1 MKAIVRQ
8 DFGGPEQLQLAAVAE
23 PVQRADEVR
32 IRVRA
37 FGINRAEQYFRQ
49 GLWGDVDPISGI
61 ECVGEVDDDPSGTL
75 LPGQRVMALMGGMG
89 RTRPGSYA
97 EYVCAPA
104 TNVVPVRSR
113 LDWAELG
120 ALPESCATAWACLH
134 DNLQLRRGDT
144 LLLRGAT
151 SALGQAATALAALA
165 GVDVI
170 ATTRTLERSALAR
183 QLGARWAVVE
193 GDGMFDALR
202 EIAPAGVDAVLDLV
216 GTRTLLE
223 SLRLAR
229 RGGRVCMAGF
239 LGGHEPL
246 AAFDPLH
253 HLPSGRHLSFF
264 GSAFVFGTAE
274 FPLSDIP
281 FQRLVDAIER
291 GELRLPTPLSFG
303 MDEIQDVHRRLDLQT
318 AGTKMVVMT

>member
-8 DFGGPEQLQLAAVAE
+8 GFGGPEQLQVTVVPE
-23 PVQRADEVR
+23 PEPRGDEVR

-61 ECVGEVDDDPSGTL
+61 ECVGEVDSDPSGRL
-75 LPGQRVMALMGGMG
+75 LPGQRVLALMGGMG

-97 EYVCAPA
+97 EYTCVPA
-104 TNVVPVRSR
+104 ANVVAVRSH
-113 LDWAELG
+113 LDWSELG

-165 GVDVI
+165 GVSVM
-170 ATTRTLERSALAR
+170 ATTRVAERSALTR
-183 QLGARWAVVE
+183 QLGARWSVVE
-193 GDGMFDALR
+193 GDGLPDALQ

-223 SLRLAR
+223 SLRFAR

-281 FQRLVDAIER
+281 FQRMVDAIER
-291 GELRLPTPLSFG
+291 GELRLPTPRLFG
-303 MDEIQDVHRRLDLQT
+303 MDEIQEVHRRLDHQT
-318 AGTKMVVMT
+318 AGTKMVVVT